1 MPWSKAGSIAPVRA
15 VFFGSMAPEMPESG
29 TEKGVEPRELSL
41 TESGDSHVPLLSA
54 DPEKAKEEDTE
65 DEKSRELRLNED
77 IRVRPNLVSNLCYA
91 FAFFLGLCIAMF
103 IFARDPHMGST
114 LAEKTPGFLHAAAHE
129 VQRRHGKLEGKL
141 EEN

>member
-65 DEKSRELRLNED
+65 DEKSRELRLK
-77 IRVRPNLVSNLCYA
+77 PLLCVYI
-91 FAFFLGLCIAMF
+91 FSGSMHCNVHLC
-103 IFARDPHMGST
+103 
-114 LAEKTPGFLHAAAHE
+114 
-129 VQRRHGKLEGKL
+129 QRSAYGKHSG
-141 EEN
+141 